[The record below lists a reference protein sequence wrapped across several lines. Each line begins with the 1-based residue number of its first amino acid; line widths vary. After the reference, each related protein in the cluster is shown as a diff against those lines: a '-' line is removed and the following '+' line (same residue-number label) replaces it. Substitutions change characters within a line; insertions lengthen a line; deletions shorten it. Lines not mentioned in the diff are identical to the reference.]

1 MLLTESELN
10 VNNTSDS
17 ILDESI
23 LLDESES
30 ITKLSAIPVL
40 ENNRLDCGVV
50 NFSNLESITEDYDCD
65 YEDAFCTIAEQNEL
79 DPNYLAVSVEDW
91 KLIETPEL
99 VDLVP
104 NIVIKPISENNIVY
118 QAVDYCI
125 NEYYETN
132 DEEYLDCL
140 DEISDDFVKKSFDNY
155 INSKKYKEAL
165 RKLDIHR
172 KLSKKYGIYGSDRE
186 SRQVP
191 LYPGTNFEYVPF
203 VQYRKKMRK
212 KGYDDETISKKFA
225 EGVKKVKKMNDI
237 IGYTDFDN
245 DKKLPKNSALNIAN
259 RGTSIDRNILRLRN
273 SLTNDKLEL
282 KRLKELQSQLS
293 QQQGNATDFLSRHK
307 KVIGLGAAG
316 LVGTALVAKK
326 IASLRKQQ
334 QKQPGL
340 RSKLQAIINRLKSK
354 LHKQT

>member
-10 VNNTSDS
+10 VNTSDS

-50 NFSNLESITEDYDCD
+50 NFSNLEYITEDYGCD
-65 YEDAFCTIAEQNEL
+65 YEDAFCAIAEQNEL
-79 DPNYLAVSVEDW
+79 DPDYLAVSVEDW

-104 NIVIKPISENNIVY
+104 NIVIKPISENNIVC

-132 DEEYLDCL
+132 DEVYLDCL

-259 RGTSIDRNILRLRN
+259 RGTLIDRNILRLRN

-282 KRLKELQSQLS
+282 KRLKKLQSQLS
-293 QQQGNATDFLSRHK
+293 QQGNATDFLSRHK
-307 KVIGLGAAG
+307 KAIGLGAVG
-316 LVGTALVAKK
+316 LVGATLVAKK

-334 QKQPGL
+334 QKHPGI
-340 RSKLQAIINRLKSK
+340 RRKLQAIINKLKYK
-354 LHKQT
+354 LHKQ

>member
-17 ILDESI
+17 IFDESI

-40 ENNRLDCGVV
+40 ENNRLDCVVV

-99 VDLVP
+99 ANMVP

-132 DEEYLDCL
+132 DEVYLDCL

-165 RKLDIHR
+165 RKLEIRR

-186 SRQVP
+186 SRQEP
-191 LYPGTNFEYVPF
+191 LYPGTNFEYMPF

-212 KGYDDETISKKFA
+212 KGDA
-225 EGVKKVKKMNDI
+225 
-237 IGYTDFDN
+237 
-245 DKKLPKNSALNIAN
+245 
-259 RGTSIDRNILRLRN
+259 
-273 SLTNDKLEL
+273 
-282 KRLKELQSQLS
+282 
-293 QQQGNATDFLSRHK
+293 
-307 KVIGLGAAG
+307 
-316 LVGTALVAKK
+316 
-326 IASLRKQQ
+326 
-334 QKQPGL
+334 QKGI
-340 RSKLQAIINRLKSK
+340 R
-354 LHKQT
+354 

>member
-1 MLLTESELN
+1 
-10 VNNTSDS
+10 
-17 ILDESI
+17 
-23 LLDESES
+23 
-30 ITKLSAIPVL
+30 
-40 ENNRLDCGVV
+40 
-50 NFSNLESITEDYDCD
+50 
-65 YEDAFCTIAEQNEL
+65 
-79 DPNYLAVSVEDW
+79 
-91 KLIETPEL
+91 
-99 VDLVP
+99 
-104 NIVIKPISENNIVY
+104 
-118 QAVDYCI
+118 
-125 NEYYETN
+125 
-132 DEEYLDCL
+132 
-140 DEISDDFVKKSFDNY
+140 
-155 INSKKYKEAL
+155 
-165 RKLDIHR
+165 
-172 KLSKKYGIYGSDRE
+172 
-186 SRQVP
+186 
-191 LYPGTNFEYVPF
+191 
-203 VQYRKKMRK
+203 MRK

-293 QQQGNATDFLSRHK
+293 QQQGNATDFLSTHK
-307 KVIGLGAAG
+307 KAIGLGAAG

-354 LHKQT
+354 LHK